1 MLEEKRYLIPMAV
14 AAISP
19 DDSARARA
27 GERRLSIALGISLLI
42 HAVTIGMLRGVLP
55 AINTYAQGGIGNL
68 PALQAVL
75 AGPKSEPV
83 APEPVIDPSLLAPP
97 ATNPLETPIQR
108 PPPATAPSFG
118 GGPTRSGSSNP
129 DISIAVGL
137 IDDPARLGPDYL
149 VRLAQRFPE
158 RISKPPQ
165 LLGSPIVM
173 YPPAAIASGTERR
186 VAALLI
192 LDANGKIAESEL
204 IPNDPLFGPVVQ
216 EALKSAQFT
225 AAEMDTTPVPY
236 WAIVEFV
243 FMLERP
249 SAPPPKRTSRAGTS
263 FRQPNVGK

>member
-1 MLEEKRYLIPMAV
+1 MVV
-14 AAISP
+14 AAMSP
-19 DDSARARA
+19 DDGTRARA
-27 GERRLSIALGISLLI
+27 GERRLSIALGISLLV
-42 HAVTIGMLRGVLP
+42 HAVTIGLLRGVLP
-55 AINTYAQGGIGNL
+55 AINTYAQGGVGNL

-75 AGPKSEPV
+75 AGPKSEP
-83 APEPVIDPSLLAPP
+83 APEPAAPEPAIDASLLAPP
-97 ATNPLETPIQR
+97 ATNPLETPTQR
-108 PPPATAPSFG
+108 PPPATAPTFG
-118 GGPTRSGSSNP
+118 GGPIRSGSSNP

-149 VRLAQRFPE
+149 LRLAQRFPE

-204 IPNDPLFGPVVQ
+204 IPNDPVFGPVVL
-216 EALKSAQFT
+216 EALKSAEFT
-225 AAEMDTTPVPY
+225 PAEIDTTPVSY

-249 SAPPPKRTSRAGTS
+249 SAPPPPKRTTRAATS